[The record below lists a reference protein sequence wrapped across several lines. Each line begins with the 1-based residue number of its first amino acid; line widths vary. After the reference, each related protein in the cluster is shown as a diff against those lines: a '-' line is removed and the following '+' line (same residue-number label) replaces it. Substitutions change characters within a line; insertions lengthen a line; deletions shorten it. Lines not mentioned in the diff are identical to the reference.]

1 MKNGVFKSDW
11 FTGLII
17 TFIFLIFSGSDFIAS
32 IERSAYDFGVRSS
45 TQTPSDKIAIIAI
58 DNQSIDNIGR
68 WPWSRDI
75 HAQMHDIL
83 TRGGAKAI
91 GQTVFFSEPQ
101 IDPGLQFIR
110 ELKHAFESS
119 SIAAVPIFVEELA
132 LAVEDSRALVK
143 NKRDVNGRA
152 AVQKIAEA
160 LEESPLRSQ
169 VSKELNDYIE
179 YINSAEIILDTDN
192 TLALSIK
199 NAGNVIFNM
208 PVVQGQP
215 YGQPDA
221 SLPEFVTRNKIPQ
234 NNIINNETNNPQGF
248 TPLPVVD
255 AFPPIA
261 ILGEQSYAI
270 GASVPLPDVDG
281 GIRSEPLVVDYYG
294 DYYPS
299 MALLLAAKGLNLGL
313 DDIQISVGSD
323 VRLGRLNIKTDGYS
337 LMNTFFYHDDENYN
351 PAFPVDSFFD
361 VLQGKIPAE
370 KYKDKIVL
378 IGATAL
384 GVGDTFVTPINP
396 TMSPVV
402 TLAHSVSSILNED
415 FFIEPEW
422 GLYARIGALLFVALY
437 LMLLLPKLSAVVG
450 FVVTGILLLALF
462 ITHYMLMTTQGMWLQ
477 LMMPALLLGGGHILL
492 TTKRFFLSEKGKAR
506 LDIESAESNRMLGL
520 SLQGQGQLDMAFEK
534 FRKLPV
540 DKSTLET
547 LYNLALDYER
557 KRQFNKAKS
566 VYDYMADFDAKFRD
580 IKERSNR
587 AQSLDET
594 VILSGGNSSPG
605 GTLIAEGGGVE
616 KPMLGR
622 YEVERELGK
631 GAMGAVYLGKDPKI
645 SRVVAIKTMALSQ
658 EFEEDELVEVK
669 QRFFREAETA
679 GRLNHPNIVTIFDA
693 GEEHDLAYIA
703 MEFLK
708 GSDLSKY
715 IKPDT
720 LLPLKQ
726 VLSIIQR
733 AADGIDYAHQYNVVH
748 RDIKPANIMWDPE
761 TDSCKITDFGI
772 ARITDSSKTK
782 TGMVLGTPSYMS
794 PEQLAGKKVTGQS
807 DIFSLGV
814 MLFQMVTG
822 KLPFTGDSMASLM
835 YKIANE
841 DHPAPESINPAVPRC
856 VTVIINRAM
865 KKDVSKRY
873 QRGKEMV
880 DDITKCLKIIA
891 VEAKAKNRG

>member
-11 FTGLII
+11 FTGLVI
-17 TFIFLIFSGSDFIAS
+17 TFIFLIFAGSDFIAS
-32 IERSAYDFGVRSS
+32 IERNAYDFGVKSS
-45 TQTPSDKIAIIAI
+45 SRIPSDKIAIIAI
-58 DNQSIDNIGR
+58 DDQSIDNIGR

-83 TRGGAKAI
+83 AEGGAKAV

-110 ELKHAFESS
+110 ELKQAFEES
-119 SIAAVPIFVEELA
+119 SISAVPMFVEELA
-132 LAVEDSRALVK
+132 LTVEESYELVK
-143 NKRDVNGRA
+143 DKRDVNGQA
-152 AVQKIAEA
+152 AVNKITDA

-169 VSKELNDYIE
+169 VAEELDAYLE
-179 YINSAEIILDTDN
+179 YINSAELLLDTDSL
-192 TLALSIK
+192 LAQSMQ
-199 NAGNVIFNM
+199 NAGNIIFYM
-208 PVVQGQP
+208 PVVSGQP

-221 SLPEFVTRNKIPQ
+221 ALPDFVTKNKLPE
-234 NNIINNETNNPQGF
+234 NNIIDDIATNPEGF

-255 AFPPIA
+255 AYPPIA
-261 ILGEQSYAI
+261 ILGEETDAI

-281 GIRSEPLVVDYYG
+281 GIRTEPLVIDYYG
-294 DYYPS
+294 EFYPS
-299 MALLLAAKGLNLGL
+299 MALMLAAKSLNLGI
-313 DDIQISVGSD
+313 DDIKISVGSS
-323 VRLGRLNIKTDGYS
+323 VQLGRLNIKTDGYS
-337 LMNTFFYHDDENYN
+337 LMNTFFYHDENDIS
-351 PAFPVDSFFD
+351 AFPVDSFFD
-361 VLQGKIPAE
+361 VLQGKIPAN

-422 GLYARIGALLFVALY
+422 SFYARLGALLVVALY
-437 LMLLLPKLSAVVG
+437 IMFLLPKLGAVVG
-450 FVVTGILLLALF
+450 FIITGILLLGLF
-462 ITHYMLMTTQGMWLQ
+462 IGHYIMMTTQGMWLQ
-477 LMMPALLLGGGHILL
+477 LMMPALLLATGHILL

-520 SLQGQGQLDMAFEK
+520 SMQGQGQLDMAFEK
-534 FRKLPV
+534 FRKLPL
-540 DKSTLET
+540 DKSVLEV

-566 VYDYMADFDAKFRD
+566 VYDYMSDFDAKFRD

-587 AQSLDET
+587 AQSLEET
-594 VILSGGNSSPG
+594 VILGGAGGSSPG
-605 GTLIAEGGGVE
+605 GTLIMDGGGVE

-645 SRVVAIKTMALSQ
+645 SRTVAIKTMALSQ
-658 EFEEDELVEVK
+658 EFEDDELVEVK
-669 QRFFREAETA
+669 ERFFREAETA
-679 GRLNHPNIVTIFDA
+679 GRLTHPNIVTIYDA

-733 AADGIDYAHQYNVVH
+733 SADGIDYAHQYNVVH

-761 TDSCKITDFGI
+761 SDACKITDFGI

-822 KLPFTGDSMASLM
+822 QLPFSGDSMATLM

-841 DHPAPESINPAVPRC
+841 KHPAPESINPDIPRC

-865 KKDVSKRY
+865 EKDVEKRY

-880 DDITKCLKIIA
+880 EDISKCIKIME
-891 VEAKAKNRG
+891 VEGKV